1 VRDVGEEVNLQ
12 QMLKRKKRNGPMML
26 GKQGFFLE
34 GQILRQLPL
43 TSKDVDPHARS
54 GNKRD
59 VSKSERL

>member
-1 VRDVGEEVNLQ
+1 
-12 QMLKRKKRNGPMML
+12 MML

-34 GQILRQLPL
+34 GQILRQLPV

-54 GNKRD
+54 RNKRD